1 MTLAAWDWNLI
12 WGGWDGR
19 PQGWV
24 ESAVRVWGS
33 YSSGLELCFFCMCVQ
48 TCMGVYVSVCTRV
61 WRSKVGI
68 MCLSL
73 SPLLFFLYVKAN
85 LSPCFCLP
93 HVGITR
99 VTTFT
104 PYSRACWASE
114 LQSSLSGQ
122 VNFTCCGVTSNLET
136 DFLVRMHKLLTVK

>member
-24 ESAVRVWGS
+24 EYAVRVWGS
-33 YSSGLELCFFCMCVQ
+33 YSSGLELCFFCMCVH
-48 TCMGVYVSVCTRV
+48 TCMGVYVSMCTCV

-68 MCLSL
+68 TCLYPSL
-73 SPLLFFLYVKAN
+73 SSLYVKAKSQP
-85 LSPCFCLP
+85 LFLP
-93 HVGITR
+93 ATCWDYTWA
-99 VTTFT
+99 TTFT
-104 PYSRACWASE
+104 PYSRVCWASE

-122 VNFTCCGVTSNLET
+122 VNFTCWGVTSTLET
-136 DFLVRMHKLLTVK
+136 DVLVRMHKLLTVK